1 MADRFDEMA
10 RAVLSSRIVRSA
22 DGDAEYYL
30 STSNLA
36 ALLRKVHDEAIE
48 RAANLVQERKH
59 GVGNCTEEDYN
70 FTREWNDGRV
80 FAYQDAEDRIRALK
94 AGGK

>member
-10 RAVLSSRIVRSA
+10 REWL
-22 DGDAEYYL
+22 DGNDSDVDA
-30 STSNLA
+30 SLA

-48 RAANLVQERKH
+48 KAANLVQERKH
-59 GVGNCTEEDYN
+59 GVGNCTDYN
-70 FTREWNDGRV
+70 FTREWNDGRAL
-80 FAYQDAEDRIRALK
+80 AYQDAEDRIRKFK

>member
-1 MADRFDEMA
+1 MSDRFDEMA

-22 DGDAEYYL
+22 DGDVEYYL

-48 RAANLVQERKH
+48 AAIGKTTC
-59 GVGNCTEEDYN
+59 GSCCDKP
-70 FTREWNDGRV
+70 REW
-80 FAYQDAEDRIRALK
+80 IRALK